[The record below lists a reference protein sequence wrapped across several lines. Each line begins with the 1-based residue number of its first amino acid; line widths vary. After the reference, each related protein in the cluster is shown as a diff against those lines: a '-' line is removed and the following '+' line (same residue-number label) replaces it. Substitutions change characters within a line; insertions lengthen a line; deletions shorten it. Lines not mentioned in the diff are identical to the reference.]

1 MSPYLVT
8 AIVLAA
14 GKSTRMGAPK
24 QMLPLGDTTILGQTL
39 AHLHQAGLEEVLL
52 VLGAQAETIQQSL
65 PSIPNLRTIHN
76 PNYQQGMATSLQ
88 AGLAALRPETD
99 SALIVLADQPF
110 LQPQTIR
117 QLAHHSTAAQIL
129 IPTYRGKRGNPVRL
143 HRFLFP
149 EAMAL
154 QGDVGCRALF
164 ATHPDQIEMLEV
176 EDEGIL
182 VDLDTPEQ
190 YQRGQTRK

>member
-1 MSPYLVT
+1 MSPYSVI

-24 QMLPLGDTTILGQTL
+24 QMLPLGDTTMLGQTL
-39 AHLHQAGLEEVLL
+39 EHLHQANMEEVLL

-65 PSIPNLRTIHN
+65 PSIPNLRTIYN

-88 AGLAALRPETD
+88 AGLAALGPETE
-99 SALIVLADQPF
+99 SVLIVLADQPF

-117 QLAHHSTAAQIL
+117 RLADHSTAAKIL

-143 HRFLFP
+143 HRLLFP

-154 QGDVGCRALF
+154 EGDVGCRALF

-182 VDLDTPEQ
+182 LDLDTPKD
-190 YQRGQTRK
+190 YQRHLSYE